1 MEGTRQSAGAV
12 LERDVMKTYRSLN
25 SLFSPGLLLCVLPLT
40 GCSLAGGWVYKEA
53 QRIASPDGQ
62 TEAVIV
68 TGDAGAVTRTET
80 YVVITAIHGVVD
92 TKTINKDA
100 AFSGN
105 HMKNFKVV
113 WLKPDLL
120 EIQYDEA
127 LIDGFSN
134 LRYVRRSGRLDG
146 VEIRLSPQSSPYSS
160 PAQDRT
166 SVPN

>member
-1 MEGTRQSAGAV
+1 MNIYQ
-12 LERDVMKTYRSLN
+12 SLN
-25 SLFSPGLLLCVLPLT
+25 FLSTLGLLLCVLPLS
-40 GCSLAGGWVYKEA
+40 GCSLAGSWVYKES

-62 TEAVIV
+62 TDAVII
-68 TGDAGAVTRTET
+68 TGDAGAVTRTQT

-92 TKTINKDA
+92 TKTINRDA
-100 AFSGN
+100 AFRGN

-134 LRYVRRSGRLDG
+134 LRYVRRGSRLDP

-160 PAQDRT
+160 PAGDRT
-166 SVPN
+166 SFSY